1 MALPVFMNFY
11 FGLDSGQ
18 LDEENLFEEIS
29 DIDLIH
35 LHVTSSKNL
44 FYCSPYLMIHHPQL
58 LKSKRVVAPPRSK
71 KSLQTKRQTLT
82 MVFNNVKENHMHYH
96 YNTPDSK

>member
-1 MALPVFMNFY
+1 MAIPVFMNFY

-29 DIDLIH
+29 DIDLIQ
-35 LHVTSSKNL
+35 LTASQESIVLQSRINDS
-44 FYCSPYLMIHHPQL
+44 YPQL

-82 MVFNNVKENHMHYH
+82 LGQIWFSI
-96 YNTPDSK
+96 T